1 MSRNTLIYTA
11 IIFALLLGC
20 KQTEEIT
27 KPRVTFKPDE
37 GALLSYYLPG
47 NSYHIQLK
55 VIRKQAFRGPFVDYA
70 NDYLRIDKDIIKY
83 NETTYEIDDVN
94 INLLAHPDPAEHYY
108 VLLDEAANVP
118 ITLNHNGILSGI
130 NTAPVKTPKF
140 ENKRDHTPEAG
151 SFAFTDLS
159 VSPIVDISEKIS
171 YEYKKVDSAL
181 VRVPV
186 KRVETEVKNFQ
197 QLAWSAAKFIS
208 TIRENRFKLLAGI
221 SESDNI
227 PEKVEF
233 RVQEFNRLENTYLE
247 LFIGHQQTDTLTYN
261 FTYRP
266 EGNTPDDDLTI
277 LCFFSSSLGIQK
289 PSIAA
294 INTQNGKGAPISL
307 KVTPTLLTEKRRKSD
322 IEQIKNKGIIYR
334 LPARASIAVTFRDKV
349 ITEKRLPIAQWG
361 THAYLP
367 ASHLNDSSRKIQ
379 FDENTGAILQIKAK

>member
-1 MSRNTLIYTA
+1 MSRNTIIFTA
-11 IIFALLLGC
+11 IIFTILSGC

-27 KPRVTFKPDE
+27 KPRVTFKHDE
-37 GALLSYYLPG
+37 GALLSYYLPE

-70 NDYLRIDKDIIKY
+70 NDYLRIDKDIIRY
-83 NETTYEIDDVN
+83 NETTYEIDDVSVN
-94 INLLAHPDPAEHYY
+94 VLAHPDPAEHYY

-118 ITLNHNGILSGI
+118 ITLNSNGILSGI
-130 NTAPVKTPKF
+130 NTAPAATKEF
-140 ENKRDHTPEAG
+140 EIEKDHTPEPQ
-151 SFAFTDLS
+151 SFTFTDLS

-186 KRVETEVKNFQ
+186 ERVETEVKNFQ

-208 TIRENRFKLLAGI
+208 TIRENRFKLLAGL

-227 PEKVEF
+227 PENVDF
-233 RVQEFNRLENTYLE
+233 RVHEFNRLENAYLE
-247 LFIGHQQTDTLTYN
+247 LFIGHRQTDTLTYN

-277 LCFFSSSLGIQK
+277 LCFFSNSQGIQK
-289 PSIAA
+289 PSISD
-294 INTQNGKGAPISL
+294 INTQNGKGAPVSL
-307 KVTPTLLTEKRRKSD
+307 KVTPTLLTEKRTKSD

-334 LPARASIAVTFRDKV
+334 LPARAAIAVTFRDKV
-349 ITEKRLPIAQWG
+349 LTEKRLPIAQWG

-367 ASHLNDSSRKIQ
+367 ASYLNDTSRKVQ
-379 FDENTGAILQIKAK
+379 FDESTGALIQIEAK